1 MVQLPPANET
11 RRYVFAVHES
21 DSGDGEGH
29 HYMLCATSQAD
40 YEQWK
45 KAADASV
52 MPMQRRTQAQ
62 RFNQSAERMKTAQRD
77 EARAEADQA
86 DRFASNLR
94 TKQMKRDK
102 ANSTAADM
110 RAKYAR

>member
-1 MVQLPPANET
+1 
-11 RRYVFAVHES
+11 
-21 DSGDGEGH
+21 
-29 HYMLCATSQAD
+29 
-40 YEQWK
+40 
-45 KAADASV
+45 
-52 MPMQRRTQAQ
+52 
-62 RFNQSAERMKTAQRD
+62 MKTAQRD
-77 EARAEADQA
+77 EARAEAEQA